1 MAPPAGQ
8 IRPAKYLASFV
19 LIVVA
24 LYALVFLTGNGSAK
38 PKLGIDLQGGTIVTL
53 TARQEDG
60 QQPSEE
66 ALNRARDLIE
76 VRVNGLGVSGAE
88 VVRDGNNLTIT
99 VPGADSEG
107 AKGLGQTARLAFRKV
122 VGQPIPAAMP
132 QQPQSSTPPSSTPP
146 SGSNTAPPSQT
157 ASPPSSSN
165 APAGRPAPNLAAQPS
180 STPPP
185 PSSTAASTPPSTP
198 SAPSNVDPK
207 VAKEIQEAKALRQ
220 STDQQILS
228 QAALMLD
235 CSQPDPLRGNDD
247 LDKPLVT
254 CDEKGEFKY
263 VLAPVNPAA
272 GDTTVKP
279 DDYANYSRL
288 TGEDINNA
296 AANSN
301 PNGTGY
307 VVNLDFKT
315 EGGTKWAK
323 FTAANVQQAVAVVL
337 DGEVMSAPTIQS
349 AIEGGST
356 EISGKFTLKEAQN
369 LANTLKYGALPL
381 SFDASEAQTISP
393 TLGLQSLKA
402 GLIAGGIGLALVFVY
417 CMFYYR
423 LLGIMTILSLALS
436 GVIVYGV
443 LVLLGRWIGFTLDLA
458 GIAGFIVAIGITA
471 DSFIVFFERL
481 KDEVREGRTF
491 RSAVPRAWVRSR
503 RTILSAD
510 AVSFIAA
517 AVLYVIAVG
526 QVKGF
531 AFTLGMSTV
540 LDLVVV
546 FLVTHP
552 LVGDGVEVQ
561 VPVQPEAVRPG
572 RRPAR
577 GCVPPPRRHRR
588 QVRCREGGLTWATCS
603 PPLCRA
609 TARSTSSASAS
620 AGTSSSIIL
629 LVCIGSMVFNGFNL
643 GIDFKGG
650 TKISLPSVSASGQTI
665 STANVEERYA
675 KALPG
680 KKPNA
685 VQAVGTGDSASIQI
699 KSPALTIT
707 RSRR

>member
-1 MAPPAGQ
+1 VAPPAGQ

-24 LYALVFLTGNGSAK
+24 LYALVFFTGNGSAK

-60 QQPSEE
+60 AQPSEE

-88 VVRDGNNLTIT
+88 VVRDGINLTIT

-107 AKGLGQTARLAFRKV
+107 AKGLGQTARLSFRKV
-122 VGQPIPAAMP
+122 LGQPIPAAAAP
-132 QQPQSSTPPSSTPP
+132 NTEAPSSSTPPSSGASTPP
-146 SGSNTAPPSQT
+146 SSGQT
-157 ASPPSSSN
+157 ASPPSSG
-165 APAGRPAPNLAAQPS
+165 APQGRPAPNLAAQPS
-180 STPPP
+180 STPPSSNASAP
-185 PSSTAASTPPSTP
+185 PTTP

-207 VAKEIQEAKALRQ
+207 LAKEIQEAKALRQ
-220 STDQQILS
+220 ATDQQVLQ

-235 CSQPDPLRGNDD
+235 CTKPDPLRGNDD

-254 CDEKGEFKY
+254 CGEKGAYKY
-263 VLAPVNPAA
+263 ILAPVNPPKE
-272 GDTTVKP
+272 DTQTKA
-279 DDYANYSRL
+279 DDFSTYSRL
-288 TGEDINNA
+288 SGEDISNA
-296 AANSN
+296 AANKN

-307 VVNLDFKT
+307 VVNLDFKS
-315 EGGTKWAK
+315 EGGTKWGK

-349 AIEGGST
+349 AITGGST
-356 EISGKFTLKEAQN
+356 EISGKFTLPEAQS
-369 LANTLKYGALPL
+369 LANTLQYGALPL
-381 SFDASEAQTISP
+381 SFDASEAQTVSP

-402 GLIAGGIGLALVFVY
+402 GLIAGGLGLALVFVY

-423 LLGIMTILSLALS
+423 LLGILTVLSLGLS
-436 GVIVYGV
+436 GLIVFGV

-517 AVLYVIAVG
+517 AVLYIIAVG

-552 LVGDGVEVQ
+552 LVAMASKSKFLSNPKLSGLGG
-561 VPVQPEAVRPG
+561 AL
-572 RRPAR
+572 
-577 GCVPPPRRHRR
+577 
-588 QVRCREGGLTWATCS
+588 REGAS
-603 PPLCRA
+603 HRA
-609 TARSTSSASAS
+609 GMSGKSAA
-620 AGTSSSIIL
+620 
-629 LVCIGSMVFNGFNL
+629 
-643 GIDFKGG
+643 
-650 TKISLPSVSASGQTI
+650 
-665 STANVEERYA
+665 A
-675 KALPG
+675 KEA
-680 KKPNA
+680 
-685 VQAVGTGDSASIQI
+685 
-699 KSPALTIT
+699 
-707 RSRR
+707 